1 MDADQT
7 FDELEELQW
16 DQMRLAGASE
26 EEIQRAKN
34 FKQWKEDVYLY
45 TQMIKQ
51 RAWEFDRSCT
61 FTGSYLKLCSALEGL
76 TRRQEAINKLHDA
89 HTRRPT
95 DTKITLAL
103 AKLLF
108 KDDQK
113 DRSLSLCREIF
124 LMYEIQ
130 RNPAPHSSPNSQPDQ
145 KFSISEEDAA
155 DAYYLGGWVKIHDD
169 DHTEAYK
176 IWQEGHLAVPSSALL
191 RVQYRKRACWDE
203 KWTGMSEHVSFP
215 HSLVHFVRNAHL
227 RIILLLV
234 LV

>member
-1 MDADQT
+1 MEDIDAI
-7 FDELEELQW
+7 DEMEEHQW
-16 DQMRLAGASE
+16 NQMRLGGASE

-45 TQMIKQ
+45 SQMVKQ

-76 TRRQEAINKLHDA
+76 TRRNEAISKLSDA
-89 HTRRPT
+89 HNMRPT

-124 LMYEIQ
+124 VMYEVQQASIS
-130 RNPAPHSSPNSQPDQ
+130 RHSSPGTSNHKSFFNQEQ
-145 KFSISEEDAA
+145 SISEEDAA

-191 RVQYRKRACWDE
+191 TTQYRKRACWDE
-203 KWTGMSEHVSFP
+203 KWRGVSDHVRYNLLF
-215 HSLVHFVRNAHL
+215 HFFFS
-227 RIILLLV
+227 
-234 LV
+234 